1 LVAGLAVPS
10 RGGESIVGK
19 HLLCGQQRIEP
30 VGLAGA
36 SLSAPWSLDLEH
48 GDAVVLEVF
57 A

>member
-1 LVAGLAVPS
+1 VPPW
-10 RGGESIVGK
+10 RGEPIIAK

-30 VGLAGA
+30 VGLPGA
-36 SLSAPWSLDLEH
+36 SLAAPWPFDLEH